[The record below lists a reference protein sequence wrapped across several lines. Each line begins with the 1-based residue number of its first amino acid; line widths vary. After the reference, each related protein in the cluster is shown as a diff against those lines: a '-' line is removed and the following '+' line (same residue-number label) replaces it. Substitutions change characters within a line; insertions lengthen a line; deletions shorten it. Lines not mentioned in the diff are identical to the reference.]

1 MNTWTPSANDLLPRG
16 GATSTAD
23 FGTNLGEKLM
33 EKPEV
38 RQLVLDERE
47 EAGGSRLPVNVGRT
61 EQKIRVVSGLALV
74 SAAAFSRVP
83 RGWRIAMAAVGTIEI
98 VTGTTR
104 YCPLWSA
111 LGIST
116 AEREER

>member
-38 RQLVLDERE
+38 RQLVRAERE
-47 EAGGSRLPVNVGRT
+47 ESGTFRLPVNVGRT

-74 SAAAFSRVP
+74 SAAVFARVP
-83 RGWRIAMAAVGTIEI
+83 RGWRIALATFGTIEI

-104 YCPLWSA
+104 FCPLWSA
-111 LGIST
+111 LGINT
-116 AEREER
+116 THGGER